1 MKDRNLKVI
10 FGIISVVLFASLL
23 LKLTKVPG
31 GLILSGMILGGI
43 FLLGIFIIC
52 FIVTFVLKY
61 FLKNLSHS
69 TIYFMTI
76 SLGFITY
83 HYHLYSPTLKI
94 VVPDGYTGEVN
105 LVLSNVN
112 KNILTLD
119 SNAIG
124 YINKWTFDKT
134 YSPPDVFT
142 ASGQKINNL
151 CVGFNQSTFFG
162 LSKSCCVYG
171 KEIKSLSFE
180 IVPIDKKGRKQYYSK
195 DIASK
200 VDTSKLY
207 LDQ

>member
-1 MKDRNLKVI
+1 MKDRNLKII
-10 FGIISVVLFASLL
+10 FGIISVVLFVSLL

-31 GLILSGMILGGI
+31 GLILSGLILGGM
-43 FLLGIFIIC
+43 
-52 FIVTFVLKY
+52 FIVGIIISCFLITFILKY
-61 FLKNLSHS
+61 FLKNLSYS

-76 SLGFITY
+76 SVAFIAY

-94 VVPDGYTGEVN
+94 IVPDGYTGEVN
-105 LVLSNVN
+105 LVLSNVD

-124 YINKWTFDKT
+124 YVNKWTFNKT

-142 ASGQKINNL
+142 VSGQKINSQ
-151 CVGFNQSTFFG
+151 CIGFNQSTFFG
-162 LSKSCCVYG
+162 LSKFCCVDG

-180 IVPIDKKGRKQYYSK
+180 IVPVDRIGQKQYYRK
-195 DIASK
+195 DFTGK

-207 LDQ
+207 RDE